1 MERIKDVCVGDLGE
15 GVQIQKRGR
24 PIFFGTVSSVGQQTL
39 YLDYSIARFILII
52 IYQEQIIKRP
62 ETAST
67 SSGVIII
74 TIIIA
79 MIMMMTITIMMLITI
94 TIFNIT
100 TMIMIMI
107 IIIIIMIN
115 RGRAICQTRKQKRK
129 RMLSGPP
136 SSPNAAVAPTVN
148 HAVNLALES
157 LSWTILLFVEK
168 AVLRVEVAL

>member
-24 PIFFGTVSSVGQQTL
+24 PIFFGTASSVGQQTL

-107 IIIIIMIN
+107 IIIIIMIIITIITTIIFITVIIMLVIITL
-115 RGRAICQTRKQKRK
+115 RACRNTPLY
-129 RMLSGPP
+129 LSTPG
-136 SSPNAAVAPTVN
+136 
-148 HAVNLALES
+148 
-157 LSWTILLFVEK
+157 LL
-168 AVLRVEVAL
+168 